1 MLITLEKLKEIKKN
15 LPSGG
20 FSQIA
25 KKLNMEEQDIRDFF
39 EVSHASSDQTNSW
52 YRKAGPSRDTLK
64 IENPI
69 ILQVAKELINE
80 SQKLILESNIA
91 IKDSRKLLK

>member
-1 MLITLEKLKEIKKN
+1 MLITFEKLKEIKNN
-15 LPSGG
+15 LPSEG
-20 FSQIA
+20 FRQIA
-25 KKLNMEEQDIRDFF
+25 EKLNMEEQDIRIFF
-39 EVSHASSDQTNSW
+39 DVSSASSDQVNSS

-91 IKDSRKLLK
+91 IKKSRKLLR